1 VPVTTTAVVPE
12 PPTARRPVTPPT
24 TAGIVVADLRN
35 APAAVISDVPA
46 RAVAAPSGPVRT
58 VATPPVVVAALAPRA
73 ATTAPRPAMAP
84 TVAATPSARILA
96 PLPRREFWVQVGA
109 FRTAEAA
116 TRLVERL
123 RSQPVTIATG
133 GDRVAPVM
141 RVLVGPYAER
151 SSAAAAAR
159 SLQASGI
166 AAFIPD
172 SAE

>member
-1 VPVTTTAVVPE
+1 
-12 PPTARRPVTPPT
+12 
-24 TAGIVVADLRN
+24 
-35 APAAVISDVPA
+35 
-46 RAVAAPSGPVRT
+46 
-58 VATPPVVVAALAPRA
+58 
-73 ATTAPRPAMAP
+73 
-84 TVAATPSARILA
+84 
-96 PLPRREFWVQVGA
+96 LPRREFWVQVGA

-123 RSQPVTIATG
+123 RSQTVTIATG

-151 SSAAAAAR
+151 SSAAAAVR